1 MTLTGYP
8 SDPRRL
14 SELGHQHSPQKLEMC
29 SEQTRRLVGALLVVL
44 VVALLSQSCQAARV
58 YDKQVKMRQPPDTES
73 FAEVEEK
80 PVEEESDRLTSIYN
94 YIKQLVQGISGQETN
109 PDMFRKIRD
118 HVEETY
124 AVQEPNEL
132 EDEGFERLCRT
143 TNKWVLLNR
152 TLNTNG
158 EEVEIVHD
166 IYAQWNHYYECVD
179 ADQPCLAIK
188 DNFESSCVQ
197 TEAFQL
203 MYARPLG
210 TPQARPTF
218 MYVLVPRDCVCKAH
232 SIRTLQP
239 FDE

>member
-1 MTLTGYP
+1 
-8 SDPRRL
+8 
-14 SELGHQHSPQKLEMC
+14 MC
-29 SEQTRRLVGALLVVL
+29 SELKRSA
-44 VVALLSQSCQAARV
+44 VVALLILAVAALLTSSCQAARV
-58 YDKQVKMRQPPDTES
+58 YDKQGKTKQPPSTQR

-80 PVEEESDRLTSIYN
+80 NTDEDSDRLTSIYN
-94 YIKQLVQGISGQETN
+94 YIKQLVQGIGGQEKN
-109 PDMFRKIRD
+109 ADMFKKIRD

-132 EDEGFERLCRT
+132 EDEGFERLCQT

-166 IYAQWNHYYECVD
+166 IYAQWYHYNECVD

-188 DNFESSCVQ
+188 DTFESSCVQ

-210 TPQARPTF
+210 TPHARATF

-232 SIRTLQP
+232 SIKTLP
-239 FDE
+239 PHND

>member
-1 MTLTGYP
+1 MMCAKLKVSVVTTLLIALTVVMLASP
-8 SDPRRL
+8 S
-14 SELGHQHSPQKLEMC
+14 
-29 SEQTRRLVGALLVVL
+29 
-44 VVALLSQSCQAARV
+44 QAARI
-58 YDKQVKMRQPPDTES
+58 YEKESKTKEPPKNM
-73 FAEVEEK
+73 EK
-80 PVEEESDRLTSIYN
+80 PDGSVDKYAEEPSDRLTSIYN
-94 YIKQLVQGISGQETN
+94 YIKQLVQGISGQEKN
-109 PDMFRKIRD
+109 VDIFKKIRD

-124 AVQEPNEL
+124 AVHEPNEL
-132 EDEGFERLCRT
+132 EDDEGFERLCQT

-166 IYAQWNHYYECVD
+166 IYAQWYHYYECVD

-210 TPQARPTF
+210 APHARPTF

-232 SIRTLQP
+232 TIKANQP
-239 FDE
+239 FPE